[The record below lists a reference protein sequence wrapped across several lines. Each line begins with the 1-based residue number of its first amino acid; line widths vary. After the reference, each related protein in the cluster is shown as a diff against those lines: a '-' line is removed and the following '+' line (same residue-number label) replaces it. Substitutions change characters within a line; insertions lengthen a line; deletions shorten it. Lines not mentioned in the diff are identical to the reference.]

1 MRALIWALFA
11 VLVITVAF
19 FVIPRVI
26 MLMTT
31 WRQEDVRI
39 PLEDPDL
46 EYDPA
51 TGYRRDE
58 HHTP

>member
-31 WRQEDVRI
+31 WRQEDERI

-51 TGYRRDE
+51 TGYRRE
-58 HHTP
+58 EKKP